1 MDATSSEEKKNI
13 LTAINDGA
21 LFSDDELALLNNS
34 VYSLEPFDTAEI
46 DGILNSYNYGSSHE
60 TNNADFPPSWN
71 DTEIENTSNDF
82 LNGGIDYGNLLS
94 SCIDNAS
101 GPINPANDLLSLD
114 LLQEQPY
121 ELILPY
127 EPEPDHETKTDEH
140 NVIEFDWDD
149 FMVHSPKSTENTQSI
164 DKKCAVD
171 NKPVVVTTPGELG
184 ELQQNLVT
192 KFESLKY
199 YEVHQCD
206 FNIDDKE
213 AEEAAA
219 AAAST
224 SNLPKTM
231 DNLRQYHV
239 FLMPLDIEVDYETS
253 MQSIREKFH
262 KNPLVVDSLISQS
275 LDIEKQ
281 SKLIIPFKPKL
292 VEYPTEQKTRNNP
305 NADVIEYDSNE
316 ATRMKRCRKQS
327 VKLTEPLKTRN
338 EISDVLEALRNAA
351 DSRET
356 EKTGA
361 GKPDSVKILRPS
373 SEQKG
378 RNEKN
383 PAKMKKQPEQKV
395 TKFRCSERIQ
405 QRRRKTR
412 VHTLTKRHESEGQSA
427 NDSAK
432 SNQQSTE
439 PNY

>member
-13 LTAINDGA
+13 FAAINDGA

-46 DGILNSYNYGSSHE
+46 DGILNSYNYGPSHE
-60 TNNADFPPSWN
+60 TNNTNFPPSWN

-127 EPEPDHETKTDEH
+127 EPEPDQETKTDEH

-149 FMVHSPKSTENTQSI
+149 FMVHSPKSTSN
-164 DKKCAVD
+164 DKKCAIAS
-171 NKPVVVTTPGELG
+171 KPVAVSTPGEMG
-184 ELQQNLVT
+184 ELQQNLIT

-199 YEVHQCD
+199 YEVHQYD
-206 FNIDDKE
+206 FNVDDKE
-213 AEEAAA
+213 AEEEEEAA

-224 SNLPKTM
+224 ASLPKTM

-239 FLMPLDIEVDYETS
+239 FLMPLDTDVDYETS

-262 KNPLVVDSLISQS
+262 KNPSVVDSLISQS

-292 VEYPTEQKTRNNP
+292 VEYPNEQKTCNNP
-305 NADVIEYDSNE
+305 NVDVIEYDSNE
-316 ATRMKRCRKQS
+316 ATRMKRCRKQP
-327 VKLTEPLKTRN
+327 VKLTEPLKSHN
-338 EISDVLEALRNAA
+338 EISDILEALRNAA
-351 DSRET
+351 DSREVK
-356 EKTGA
+356 ETGA
-361 GKPDSVKILRPS
+361 GKPDSVIIARS
-373 SEQKG
+373 SREQNG
-378 RNEKN
+378 RNEKSPKIN
-383 PAKMKKQPEQKV
+383 KQPEQKV
-395 TKFRCSERIQ
+395 TKFRCSQRIQ
-405 QRRRKTR
+405 QNRRRKTR

-427 NDSAK
+427 SDSAK
-432 SNQQSTE
+432 SN
-439 PNY
+439 